1 MCVQKGLM
9 LMHSHPLF
17 YLVWG
22 SGVGGMG
29 VLQKN
34 LLLWPAAANNT
45 AGSAYGKIGKERTP
59 RCGAGTHV
67 VKVNVRRG

>member
-1 MCVQKGLM
+1 MSQKE
-9 LMHSHPLF
+9 
-17 YLVWG
+17 
-22 SGVGGMG
+22 
-29 VLQKN
+29 
-34 LLLWPAAANNT
+34 LLLPPAAANNT